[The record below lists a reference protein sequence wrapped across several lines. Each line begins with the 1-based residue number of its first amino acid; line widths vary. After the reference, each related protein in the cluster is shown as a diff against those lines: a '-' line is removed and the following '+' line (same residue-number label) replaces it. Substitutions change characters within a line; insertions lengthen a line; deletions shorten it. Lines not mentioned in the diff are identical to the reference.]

1 MDTVQRSPSSPA
13 PFWARNDLR
22 VKRCASHADR
32 DSVRRSALLARPVAG
47 ATDPAE
53 EAAPW
58 GRFASHLLCGVLEL
72 LAALLHV
79 ALDLLAAT
87 LGGKVGIPCRLPG
100 GLFQGAG
107 RAIALVTHGST
118 SSSRLSG
125 VSARLSGEGEGKR
138 RQAQRSAATVTAD
151 R

>member
-1 MDTVQRSPSSPA
+1 MERIACKT
-13 PFWARNDLR
+13 
-22 VKRCASHADR
+22 CCGR
-32 DSVRRSALLARPVAG
+32 DGPRRRSGPV
-47 ATDPAE
+47 
-53 EAAPW
+53 

-87 LGGKVGIPCRLPG
+87 LGGKVGIPCGLPG
-100 GLFQGAG
+100 GLFHRAG

-118 SSSRLSG
+118 SSSRLPG

-138 RQAQRSAATVTAD
+138 RQAQRPAATVTAD